1 MTFIIFIPKIGFYL
15 AFVYISYAIKSIVS
29 LMGEFN
35 VKKLTGD
42 GNKTEYISQLLAD
55 IEALEQMLKE
65 DMFIKTPVRIG
76 AEQEFCLANESWEP
90 SNKAVEVLSDIDD
103 PHFTSELTLYN
114 LEINLDPRVLS
125 DRCFSEMHDQ
135 LRELM
140 KKAETA
146 AEKHGN
152 KIILTGI
159 LPTVNEQYMGLDYMT
174 PIRRYKV
181 LNDAIKDIRK
191 DDIELHIKGVDEVNL
206 HHNNI
211 LYEGCNTSFQA
222 HLQIDPDDFA
232 NMYNWAQAIAG
243 PILSICTNSPLLL
256 GQELWEETRIA
267 LFTQSVDTRAS
278 TFILNE
284 KESRVSFGRDWVQGS
299 VVDFY
304 KEAVLRFRS
313 LLTTDFETNS
323 LDELAEGRT
332 PKLNA
337 LNLHNGTIYKWNR
350 ICYGLTDGKP
360 HLRIENRYMPSG
372 PTTSDEIANM
382 MLWVGVMQGRPKAFD
397 DIHTKMSFKDAKS
410 NFFNAARY
418 GMAAQFHWDDQ
429 LLSSQQLLLDHFLPM
444 AYRGLYSMGV
454 APRDAEYYLS
464 IIEKRVR
471 SSNGSRW
478 MIKAYRKLRKEYKT
492 SDALKILVATMNDRQ
507 QRHYTVDAWQ
517 LPRGDEYKIPY
528 EELMVRDRMTTRP
541 ITAMENDSAELVLK
555 MMLWKD
561 IHHTPILNLNFDLA
575 GVLTWTD
582 VENYLK
588 NPDQLKE
595 NISSIM
601 TKDVITVE
609 PDAMLS
615 EAKELMDK
623 NGIHCLP
630 VIHDKKLIG
639 IITSNDIL

>member
-15 AFVYISYAIKSIVS
+15 AFIYISKAIISTSS

-35 VKKLTGD
+35 VKKLTGN
-42 GNKTEYISQLLAD
+42 GNKTEYISQLLTD
-55 IEALEQMLKE
+55 IEALEHMLE
-65 DMFIKTPVRIG
+65 NNMFEKTPIHIG
-76 AEQEFCLANESWEP
+76 AEQEFCLTNDNWDP
-90 SNKAVEVLSDIDD
+90 SNKAVEILESIDD

-114 LEINLDPRVLS
+114 LEINLDPKVLT
-125 DRCFSEMHDQ
+125 DRCFSEMHND
-135 LRELM
+135 LRELLA
-140 KKAETA
+140 KAEKA
-146 AEKHGN
+146 ASDHGAN
-152 KIILTGI
+152 IVLTGI
-159 LPTVNEQYMGLDYMT
+159 LPTVNEQYMGMDYMT
-174 PIRRYKV
+174 PIIRYKV
-181 LNDAIKDIRK
+181 LDEAIKDIRK

-211 LYEGCNTSFQA
+211 LYEGCNTSFQS

-232 NMYNWAQAIAG
+232 NNYNWAQAVAG

-284 KESRVSFGRDWVQGS
+284 KESRVSFGSDWVRGS
-299 VVDFY
+299 AADFY
-304 KEAVLRFRS
+304 KEGIIRFRS
-313 LLTTDFETNS
+313 LLTTDFETDS
-323 LDELAEGRT
+323 MTEIAEGKI
-332 PKLNA
+332 PKLRA

-350 ICYGLTDGKP
+350 ICYGTTDGKP

-372 PTTSDEIANM
+372 PTTTDEIANM
-382 MLWVGVMQGRPKAFD
+382 MLWVGVMIGRPKEFD
-397 DIHTKMSFKDAKS
+397 NIHEKMSFKDAKS

-418 GMAAQFHWDDQ
+418 GMAAQFHWDGQ

-454 APRDAEYYLS
+454 APRDAERYLS
-464 IIEKRVR
+464 VIENRIR

-478 MIKAYRKLRKEYKT
+478 MTKAYRKLRNDYRP

-507 QRHYTVDAWQ
+507 KKHYTIDTWQ
-517 LPRGDEYKIPY
+517 LPRGDEYKIPI
-528 EELMVRDRMTTRP
+528 EGLTVRDRMSKKP

-555 MMLWKD
+555 MMLWKN
-561 IHHTPILNLNFDLA
+561 IHHTPILDNNLDLA

-588 NPDQLKE
+588 APESLKE
-595 NISSIM
+595 STGSIM
-601 TKDVITVE
+601 TKDVITIEANVK
-609 PDAMLS
+609 LS
-615 EAKELMDK
+615 EAKAIMDK
-623 NGIHCLP
+623 NDIHCLP
-630 VIHDKKLIG
+630 VVHDKKLIG
-639 IITSNDIL
+639 IITSNDIP